1 MTNKATRTPRPASPR
16 HPRHGSTLDSFL
28 KDEGVLEEFQAAAI
42 KEVIAWQIEQ
52 AMADKKLSKHKMAL
66 LMQTSRAQLDRL
78 LDPHAGNVTLE
89 TLQRAA
95 SVLGRSIRL
104 ELV

>member
-1 MTNKATRTPRPASPR
+1 MTRVPKKKNRN
-16 HPRHGSTLDSFL
+16 PRHGSSRDELLDE
-28 KDEGVLEEFQAAAI
+28 DGVLQEFQAVAI
-42 KEVIAWQIEQ
+42 KEVIAWQLQ
-52 AMADKKLSKHKMAL
+52 KAMEERKLSKNKMAE

-78 LDPHAGNVTLE
+78 LDPTAGNVTIE
-89 TLQRAA
+89 SLQRAA

>member
-1 MTNKATRTPRPASPR
+1 MASKVTKKSRKP
-16 HPRHGSTLDSFL
+16 HHGSTLDDFL
-28 KDEGVLEEFQAAAI
+28 QEEGVLAECEAIAI
-42 KEVIAWQIEQ
+42 KEVIAWQIVK
-52 AMADKKLSKHKMAL
+52 AMADKKLSKNKMAQ
-66 LMQTSRAQLDRL
+66 LMHTSRAQLDRL
-78 LDPHAGNVTLE
+78 LDPRTGNVTLE